1 MDRERS
7 VIACPKF
14 FQTFTAIAVQRLI
27 VPDALAEEQSPDTI
41 DMQNPLG
48 DQRFALSAKAAAIL
62 FLGRRHPNH
71 RANAWFPPLVS
82 HQGADQRLTIDAIV
96 FTRRCRRGTAIDAA
110 STTWLSIQSSRFS
123 TRSIQNP
130 SRPASWITTNG

>member
-14 FQTFTAIAVQRLI
+14 FQTFTTIAVQRLI

-82 HQGADQRLTIDAIV
+82 HQGGLPRDWGRELPPNWWTALLSSEGSGKV
-96 FTRRCRRGTAIDAA
+96 SNGPGTA
-110 STTWLSIQSSRFS
+110 SFY
-123 TRSIQNP
+123 
-130 SRPASWITTNG
+130 G

>member
-14 FQTFTAIAVQRLI
+14 FQTFTTIAVQRLI
-27 VPDALAEEQSPDTI
+27 VPDALAEEQSSDTI

-71 RANAWFPPLVS
+71 RANARSEEHTSELQSHSDLVC
-82 HQGADQRLTIDAIV
+82 RL
-96 FTRRCRRGTAIDAA
+96 
-110 STTWLSIQSSRFS
+110 LLEKKK
-123 TRSIQNP
+123 
-130 SRPASWITTNG
+130 

>member
-14 FQTFTAIAVQRLI
+14 FQTFTTIAVQRLI
-27 VPDALAEEQSPDTI
+27 VPDALAEEQPPDTI

-82 HQGADQRLTIDAIV
+82 HQGADQRLTIDAISLH
-96 FTRRCRRGTAIDAA
+96 TAIDAA

>member
-7 VIACPKF
+7 VIAGPKF
-14 FQTFTAIAVQRLI
+14 FQTFTTIAVQRLI

-62 FLGRRHPNH
+62 FLGRRHPDH

-82 HQGADQRLTIDAIV
+82 HQGADQRLTIDAFSLHTALPTGPGYGPGTHDLPLDPV
-96 FTRRCRRGTAIDAA
+96 FWVQHAVDPDPVQPRLLDHH
-110 STTWLSIQSSRFS
+110 
-123 TRSIQNP
+123 
-130 SRPASWITTNG
+130 

>member
-14 FQTFTAIAVQRLI
+14 FQTFTTIAVQRLI

-82 HQGADQRLTIDAIV
+82 HQGADQRLTIDAISLHPAMPTRHGDWGGIHAMAVDPV
-96 FTRRCRRGTAIDAA
+96 F
-110 STTWLSIQSSRFS
+110 SIQHSVEPEPVQ
-123 TRSIQNP
+123 TRLLDHH
-130 SRPASWITTNG
+130 

>member
-14 FQTFTAIAVQRLI
+14 FQTFTTIAVQRLI

-48 DQRFALSAKAAAIL
+48 DQRFALSAQAAAISSS
-62 FLGRRHPNH
+62 G
-71 RANAWFPPLVS
+71 V
-82 HQGADQRLTIDAIV
+82 GTLTIEQ
-96 FTRRCRRGTAIDAA
+96 TRGSPR
-110 STTWLSIQSSRFS
+110 L
-123 TRSIQNP
+123 
-130 SRPASWITTNG
+130 